1 MAFISSS
8 ISVKIQLL
16 DGSHNAVYTGTPG
29 NGIFVWGAQ
38 LEFEQ
43 NFEAARQDFYNFRY
57 IRTTGASASFIG
69 TRLGLDNTADS
80 TPINDKLNILYGF
93 RLGTYQ
99 DGRVKDPS
107 DINITYNSYGLLR
120 MTSYVGID
128 YIAEDYV
135 GDSRVFTY

>member
-1 MAFISSS
+1 MSNVYAKLLILDPSGNDTYNGNSSL
-8 ISVKIQLL
+8 SV
-16 DGSHNAVYTGTPG
+16 S
-29 NGIFVWGAQ
+29 VWGAQ